1 MKPHLRKVWGEWVCG
16 LLLEPLRNRIMIGC
30 DGATPKEAFDE
41 WNAAASAPKRQMTEK
56 CIEHYAKHRSASG
69 VL

>member
-41 WNAAASAPKRQMTEK
+41 WNADTSAPTRLMAAKH
-56 CIEHYAKHRSASG
+56 IAFYAKHRSASG